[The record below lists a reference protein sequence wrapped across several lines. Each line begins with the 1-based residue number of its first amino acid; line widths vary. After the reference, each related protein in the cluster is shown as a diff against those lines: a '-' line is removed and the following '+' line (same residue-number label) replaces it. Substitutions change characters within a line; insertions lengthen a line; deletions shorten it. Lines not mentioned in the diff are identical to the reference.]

1 MMAWETSRIA
11 GALPSARNHRA
22 SAWRRSAGFSLLEL
36 MIVVVVIAIL
46 AAIVYPNYRES
57 VLKSRRGQAKA
68 DLVEIAQILERRH
81 TVDNQY
87 GGPVPTLS
95 DSSALQHYDFT
106 PANIANGSQ
115 TFTLTA
121 TPRGAQGEDAC
132 GTLTL
137 TSTGQKG
144 NSSGTLADCW

>member
-1 MMAWETSRIA
+1 MMASESAHRA
-11 GALPSARNHRA
+11 GALPSERRRHA

-46 AAIVYPNYRES
+46 AAIVYPNYRDS

-68 DLVEIAQILERRH
+68 DLVEMAQILERRH
-81 TVDNQY
+81 TVGNAYPDEMPN
-87 GGPVPTLS
+87 LS
-95 DSSALQHYDFT
+95 DSSALEHYDFDLEV
-106 PANIANGSQ
+106 AAGGQS
-115 TFTLTA
+115 FVLTA
-121 TPRGAQGEDAC
+121 APSDGQAEDAC

-144 NSSGTLADCW
+144 NSSGAFTDCW